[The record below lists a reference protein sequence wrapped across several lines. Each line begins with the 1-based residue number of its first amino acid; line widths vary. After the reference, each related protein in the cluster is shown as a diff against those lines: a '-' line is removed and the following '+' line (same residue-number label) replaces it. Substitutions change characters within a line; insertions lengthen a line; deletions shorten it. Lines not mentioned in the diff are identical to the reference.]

1 MLGHG
6 IKPLIKV
13 KLWELIMMYMIYANI
28 YTLTLELNVN
38 IQYLID
44 NIPNYI
50 KILSLKYKVF

>member
-1 MLGHG
+1 M
-6 IKPLIKV
+6 I
-13 KLWELIMMYMIYANI
+13 YMIYANI

-50 KILSLKYKVF
+50 QILSLKYKVF